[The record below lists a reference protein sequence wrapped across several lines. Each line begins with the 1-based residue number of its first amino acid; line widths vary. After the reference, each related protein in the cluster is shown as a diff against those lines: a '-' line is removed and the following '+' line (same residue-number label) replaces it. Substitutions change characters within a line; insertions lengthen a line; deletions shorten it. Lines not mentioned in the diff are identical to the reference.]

1 MRWFISVK
9 FAALVISAVLV
20 CAPAAY
26 ACPLCFASSSPGVLR
41 AYLVSAFFMI
51 ALAWGVIGAITLYAF
66 HIYSENRNR
75 ETRARIWRRRAR
87 IRVQVRLSSTKSD
100 NTNSA

>member
-9 FAALVISAVLV
+9 LAALAILAVLV

-26 ACPLCFASSSPGVLR
+26 ACPLCFRSSAPGVLH

-51 ALAWGVIGAITLYAF
+51 ALAWGVIGSITLYAF
-66 HIYSENRNR
+66 RVYSEKP
-75 ETRARIWRRRAR
+75 EPEDT
-87 IRVQVRLSSTKSD
+87 STQLEAVHSIKGS
-100 NTNSA
+100 TAPFE

>member
-1 MRWFISVK
+1 MRWFILVK
-9 FAALVISAVLV
+9 FAAFAILAVLI

-51 ALAWGVIGAITLYAF
+51 ALAWGVVGAITLYAF
-66 HIYSENRNR
+66 RVYSEKL
-75 ETRARIWRRRAR
+75 EQGDTSTHLQATR
-87 IRVQVRLSSTKSD
+87 SNKSP
-100 NTNSA
+100 NAPFE

>member
-66 HIYSENRNR
+66 HIYSEKS
-75 ETRARIWRRRAR
+75 EPGDTSPHLEAAR
-87 IRVQVRLSSTKSD
+87 SNKSP
-100 NTNSA
+100 SPPFEHKER

>member
-1 MRWFISVK
+1 MRWFTSVK
-9 FAALVISAVLV
+9 FAAFVISAVLV

-26 ACPLCFASSSPGVLR
+26 ACPLCFASSSPGVLH

-66 HIYSENRNR
+66 RVYSEKS
-75 ETRARIWRRRAR
+75 EQGDTSTYLEATR
-87 IRVQVRLSSTKSD
+87 SNKSP
-100 NTNSA
+100 NAPFE